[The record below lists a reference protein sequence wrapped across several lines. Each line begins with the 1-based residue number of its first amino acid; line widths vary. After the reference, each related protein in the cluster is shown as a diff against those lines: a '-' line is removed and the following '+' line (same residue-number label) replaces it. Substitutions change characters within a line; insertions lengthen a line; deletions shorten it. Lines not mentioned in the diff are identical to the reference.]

1 MHRLVSLWILVSVV
15 SFLGSPVSAG
25 LAAAGKAEWPH
36 WRGPNRDAVSTET
49 GLLKEW
55 PADGPPLA
63 WRAEKLGNGY
73 STVAIVGGKIY
84 TMGGSGS
91 MGQAVIAL
99 DRATGKRLWAAKVS
113 SSGGKTQST
122 PVFND
127 GLVYALSTDAELA
140 CFDAATGRDV
150 WRKNLQRDL
159 GGGRTPTWKFAE
171 SPYIDGDRLICTP
184 GGEDSLLAALEKK
197 TGKVIWQCAL
207 PDSLRGR
214 GAHAQYATV
223 TATEAGGVRQYV
235 TLIKN
240 LGLVGVAAKD
250 GRFLWNYRRINN
262 GTANIATAVAQGEY
276 VFCST
281 AYNTGAALLKLSGAG
296 AEEAY
301 FLGGRTFQNHHGGF
315 LRIGEHIYGGHGHG
329 AGNPTCIEMRTGK
342 VLWQQSQPGGGSGAV
357 VAADGHLYFL
367 YQKGQVALIEARP
380 DGYKLKGLFELPRQG
395 GPAWAHPVVCG
406 GKLYLRWADK
416 LFCYDVKA
424 K

>member
-1 MHRLVSLWILVSVV
+1 MRQLFVAGVVMHLTGVM
-15 SFLGSPVSAG
+15 GSYASGA

-36 WRGPNRDAVSTET
+36 WRGPDRNAVSSET
-49 GLLKEW
+49 GLLKSW
-55 PADGPPLA
+55 PAEGPPLA
-63 WRAEKLGNGY
+63 WQADKLGNGY
-73 STVAIVGGKIY
+73 STVIIAGGKIY

-99 DRATGKRLWAAKVS
+99 EEATGKKLWTAKVS
-113 SSGGKTQST
+113 SAGGKTQST
-122 PVFND
+122 PVFSD
-127 GLVYALSTDAELA
+127 GLIYALSTDAELA
-140 CFDAATGRDV
+140 CFDAAEGREV
-150 WRKNLQRDL
+150 WRKNLQKDL
-159 GGGRTPTWKFAE
+159 GGGQTPTWKFAE

-184 GGEDSLLAALEKK
+184 GGDDSVLAALDKK

-207 PDSLRGR
+207 PDSLRGK
-214 GAHAQYATV
+214 GAHAQYSTV
-223 TATEAGGVRQYV
+223 TAAEAGGVRQYV

-250 GRFLWNYRRINN
+250 GKFLWNYRRINN
-262 GTANIATAVAQGEY
+262 GTANIPTAVAQGEY

-281 AYNTGAALLKLSGAG
+281 AYNTGAALLKLSAAG
-296 AEEAY
+296 AEEVY
-301 FLGGRTFQNHHGGF
+301 FLDSRTFQNHHGGF
-315 LRIGEHIYGGHGHG
+315 LRIGDHIYGGHGHG
-329 AGNPTCIEMRTGK
+329 AGNPTCIEMKTGK
-342 VLWQQSQPGGGSGAV
+342 VLWQQTQPGGGSGAV

-367 YQKGQVALIEARP
+367 YQQGQVALIEAKP
-380 DGYKLKGLFELPRQG
+380 DGYKLKGKFELPRQG